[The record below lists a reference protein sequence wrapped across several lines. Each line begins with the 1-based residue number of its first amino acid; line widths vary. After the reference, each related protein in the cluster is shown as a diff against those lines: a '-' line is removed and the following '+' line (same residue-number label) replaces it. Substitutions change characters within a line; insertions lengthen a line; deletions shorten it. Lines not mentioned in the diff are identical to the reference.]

1 MNRRLRLLLK
11 FASQF
16 PGRVILSI
24 VLGFSGALFNGVNT
38 TLLAPILLQLMGQD
52 LQLGSAPP
60 LIQKILSPFNGLEEK
75 TRLILL
81 LVAAITTLALKSLT
95 SYCTTLANT
104 SLRRGLLTRLREVSF
119 DILFAVDI
127 DFYNRH
133 QVGDIVRQVN
143 GEASRTAAAIVNLV
157 RVVNI
162 ILSITVF
169 FFILLSI
176 SWQLTLISLGLI
188 SIVFSVNQ
196 IFIHRAKYFG
206 KELTR
211 CSKEFSVQFLETLH
225 GVRLIRSVAMEERER
240 SHMMDLLHAHET
252 MEFKSQMNSAA
263 IGPIS
268 EMSSITVMIAIV
280 IIGRFLFENNLES
293 FSALLLIYLVA
304 LFRLL
309 PLVSQLDQVR
319 NGLANT
325 SASVEL
331 IDDFL
336 RRDNKPFMPQGD
348 RRFMGLQESIIF
360 DNISFHYPQQDRPI
374 LQGINLTLTK
384 GKTLAL
390 VGSSGSGKSTL
401 IYLMSRFYDPTQGR
415 IILDNQDLRD
425 FHLGSFRRR
434 VGLVSQETFL
444 FNTSV
449 RNNIAYARPDATE
462 AEIQLAAQRAHALE
476 FIEQLPDGWET
487 RVGDRGVMLS
497 GGQRQRIAIARA
509 LLQDPDILLLDEATS
524 ALDTVSERLVQQALD
539 ELSRDRTV
547 MVVAHR
553 LSTVR
558 HADTIVVMDQ
568 GQVVEQGTHGELL
581 QRRGKY
587 AQLWEMQFGSPD
599 DCPTADPVI
608 PDVWVNPALSSR
620 SSLGQVL
627 DTLNLLVT
635 GLEEEIPLEE
645 EAAESFDHLQLAQE
659 AYGAAQGL
667 LQGVQRSETQ
677 IAEFGQLSYQI
688 RTYLNA
694 MIGSLQLVVD
704 GMTDSPQ
711 EDRELI
717 QEAHQAGTG
726 LLELL
731 QSSPLGPV
739 SLRPSS
745 TLEDGERSPGDS
757 ASVPQDSPGA
767 IPETMGVGEPI
778 P

>member
-1 MNRRLRLLLK
+1 M
-11 FASQF
+11 
-16 PGRVILSI
+16 
-24 VLGFSGALFNGVNT
+24 
-38 TLLAPILLQLMGQD
+38 
-52 LQLGSAPP
+52 
-60 LIQKILSPFNGLEEK
+60 
-75 TRLILL
+75 
-81 LVAAITTLALKSLT
+81 
-95 SYCTTLANT
+95 
-104 SLRRGLLTRLREVSF
+104 
-119 DILFAVDI
+119 
-127 DFYNRH
+127 
-133 QVGDIVRQVN
+133 
-143 GEASRTAAAIVNLV
+143 
-157 RVVNI
+157 
-162 ILSITVF
+162 
-169 FFILLSI
+169 
-176 SWQLTLISLGLI
+176 
-188 SIVFSVNQ
+188 
-196 IFIHRAKYFG
+196 
-206 KELTR
+206 
-211 CSKEFSVQFLETLH
+211 
-225 GVRLIRSVAMEERER
+225 
-240 SHMMDLLHAHET
+240 
-252 MEFKSQMNSAA
+252 
-263 IGPIS
+263 
-268 EMSSITVMIAIV
+268 
-280 IIGRFLFENNLES
+280 
-293 FSALLLIYLVA
+293 
-304 LFRLL
+304 
-309 PLVSQLDQVR
+309 
-319 NGLANT
+319 
-325 SASVEL
+325 
-331 IDDFL
+331 
-336 RRDNKPFMPQGD
+336 
-348 RRFMGLQESIIF
+348 
-360 DNISFHYPQQDRPI
+360 
-374 LQGINLTLTK
+374 
-384 GKTLAL
+384 
-390 VGSSGSGKSTL
+390 
-401 IYLMSRFYDPTQGR
+401 
-415 IILDNQDLRD
+415 
-425 FHLGSFRRR
+425 
-434 VGLVSQETFL
+434 
-444 FNTSV
+444 
-449 RNNIAYARPDATE
+449 
-462 AEIQLAAQRAHALE
+462 E